1 MADGAQKKT
10 QNASGGMVFGVAVF
24 LGAFLLFFVEP
35 VAGRRLL
42 PRVGG
47 GPGVWLTCVM
57 YVQGVLL
64 AGYLYAHWAVRR
76 LSVRGQVGLHVGL
89 MAVAIVLVLL
99 VGRSGGEFALVEME
113 SGWGGPQ
120 GAIIWEMLKMI
131 GLPFVLLGASSPLLQ
146 SWYHRCYP
154 GREAYRLYALSNVGS
169 LGALVGYVVLVEPR
183 MSLGAQEWFWIVGLV
198 VFLGAAWGCGWMAMR
213 AREEVTAEGAK
224 EAAAVEGDGAD
235 DEREGEGKSP
245 ARRSRRQLKRERQ
258 AVLAKERAALEEAA
272 LAKRVGGVGW
282 GPILSWVVLAAWP
295 SVMLMGVTYALTVDV
310 APVPFL
316 WLLPLGLYLVT
327 LIICFDHERWYHRG
341 VWLPLAVVALSAMGW
356 WLWEQQESGY
366 ALGSGFFVPMA
377 ILCGGLFV
385 AGMACHGE
393 LTRRKPAAEHLTVFY
408 LSVSAGGFLG
418 GVFVSLLAPVLFHS
432 ILEMPIGVWGT
443 AATLWILV
451 ALPFLRK
458 GRGGVK
464 KAKKGGGDGVW
475 KKWVAWGS
483 ALWVLGLGYGLVK
496 VETAYTSGH
505 LDEARSFFGMLA
517 VGESEKGDEG
527 WFRWLVHGTIDHG
540 GQFQD
545 AGYRHKAVTYYGP
558 ASGAAVAI
566 GRHPKRLPA
575 FAEAKRPIRVGVCG
589 LGVGGIAAWME
600 PGEFIRFYE
609 IDPQVEVYARE
620 YFSYLED
627 CPAEVEVVL
636 GDARMSLAWEA
647 AAGEEKFDVLVM
659 DAFTGDAI
667 PVHLLTREAVALYWE
682 RLEEDGILA
691 FNITKEYVDIF
702 PVLEGL
708 AAEFGKQLVVV
719 NNSAVDSWR
728 IYQAN
733 WALMTSNQAFLHA
746 QAGVDFD
753 PEVEIIAPEGSIV
766 WTDDYSSVWS
776 VLRVFRNEDEEEGGE
791 GEGGE
796 EANGG

>member
-1 MADGAQKKT
+1 MQRSLG
-10 QNASGGMVFGVAVF
+10 GGMIFGVAVF

-42 PRVGG
+42 PRFGG
-47 GPGVWLTCVM
+47 GPWVWLTCLM
-57 YVQGVLL
+57 FFQGVLL
-64 AGYLYAHWAVRR
+64 VGYVYAHWAVRR
-76 LSVRGQVGLHVGL
+76 LSVRAQVILHVGL
-89 MAVAIVLVLL
+89 MAAAIILVVF
-99 VGRSGGEFALVEME
+99 VGRRGGEAALTEFE
-113 SGWGGPQ
+113 RSWGGPQ

-169 LGALVGYVVLVEPR
+169 LGALVGYVALVEPR
-183 MSLGAQEWFWIVGLV
+183 LSLGEQEWFWIGGLF
-198 VFLGAAWGCGWMAMR
+198 VFLLSAWGCGWMATR
-213 AREEVTAEGAK
+213 AKVAGGDGPTDDEARESEESL
-224 EAAAVEGDGAD
+224 AVESVVG
-235 DEREGEGKSP
+235 GEEHQRK
-245 ARRSRRQLKRERQ
+245 SRRRMKRERQ
-258 AVLAKERAALEEAA
+258 AALEREAEAA
-272 LAKRVGGVGW
+272 EAARMAGCVGGVGW

-316 WLLPLGLYLVT
+316 WLLPLGLYLLI

-341 VWLPLAVVALSAMGW
+341 VWLPLAMVALSAMAW
-356 WLWEQQESGY
+356 WLWQQQETGY
-366 ALGSGFFVPMA
+366 ALGSGFLIPMA
-377 ILCGGLFV
+377 VLCGGLFV
-385 AGMACHGE
+385 SGMACHGE

-418 GVFVSLLAPVLFHS
+418 GVFVSLLAPLLFNS

-443 AATLWILV
+443 ALTLWLLV
-451 ALPFLRK
+451 ALPLIWRGHRDEK
-458 GRGGVK
+458 PSGRGSREPG
-464 KAKKGGGDGVW
+464 KGW
-475 KKWVAWGS
+475 RMWAAWGS

-496 VETAYTSGH
+496 VETAYASGH

-517 VGESEKGDEG
+517 VGESEEGEEG

-540 GQFQD
+540 GQFQSE
-545 AGYRHKAVTYYGP
+545 GYRHNAVTYYGP
-558 ASGAAVAI
+558 ASGAAIAI

-575 FAEAKRPIRVGVCG
+575 FAEAQRPIRVGVCG

-600 PGEFIRFYE
+600 SGEFIRFYE

-627 CPAEVEVVL
+627 CPAEVDVVL
-636 GDARMSLAWEA
+636 GDARMSLAIEE
-647 AAGEEKFDVLVM
+647 AAGEPRYDVLVM

-691 FNITKEYVDIF
+691 FNFTNEYVDIL
-702 PVLEGL
+702 PVIEGL
-708 AAEFGKQLVVV
+708 AAEFGKQVVVV

-733 WALMTSNQAFLHA
+733 WALMTSNEAFLQA

-753 PEVEIIAPEGSIV
+753 PNAEIIAPEGSIV

-776 VLRVFRNEDEEEGGE
+776 VLRVFRGEEEDGG
-791 GEGGE
+791 GGE
-796 EANGG
+796 EDG